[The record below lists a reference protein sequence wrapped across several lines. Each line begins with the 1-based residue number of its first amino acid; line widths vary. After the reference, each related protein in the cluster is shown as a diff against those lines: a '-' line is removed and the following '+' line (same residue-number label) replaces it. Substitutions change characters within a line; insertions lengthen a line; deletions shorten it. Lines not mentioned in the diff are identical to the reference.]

1 MEDMQELDMAW
12 VLAMALLLELAM
24 EVLDMVV
31 LQVGVAM
38 AVVMGV
44 EGQAV
49 GELQIFLEGEEVLG
63 AVEELAMAQQE
74 MPQAM
79 GAVVL
84 VPWLAMGVQVGAQV
98 GLELLQQQEALQD
111 MVVLVMAMEAVKVVM
126 DLLQDMEGEAAATE
140 LL

>member
-31 LQVGVAM
+31 HQVGVAM

-84 VPWLAMGVQVGAQV
+84 VPWLAMEVQVGAQV
-98 GLELLQQQEALQD
+98 GLELLQQQEAPQD
-111 MVVLVMAMEAVKVVM
+111 MVVLVMAMEAMKVVM

>member
-31 LQVGVAM
+31 HQVGVAM

-84 VPWLAMGVQVGAQV
+84 VPWLAMEVQVGAQV
-98 GLELLQQQEALQD
+98 GLELLQQQEAPQD

>member
-38 AVVMGV
+38 AVVMGL

-49 GELQIFLEGEEVLG
+49 GVLQVFLEGEEVLG

-84 VPWLAMGVQVGAQV
+84 VPWLAMEVQVGAQV

-126 DLLQDMEGEAAATE
+126 DLLQDMEGEAAAME
-140 LL
+140 VL

>member
-49 GELQIFLEGEEVLG
+49 GELQIFLEREEVLG

-74 MPQAM
+74 MPQAT

-84 VPWLAMGVQVGAQV
+84 VPWLAMEVQVGAQV

-126 DLLQDMEGEAAATE
+126 GLLQDMEGEAAATE

>member
-49 GELQIFLEGEEVLG
+49 GELQVFLEGEEVLG

-84 VPWLAMGVQVGAQV
+84 VPWLAMEVQVGAQV

-140 LL
+140 VL

>member
-49 GELQIFLEGEEVLG
+49 GELQMFLEGEEVLG

-84 VPWLAMGVQVGAQV
+84 VPWLAMEVQVGAQV

-126 DLLQDMEGEAAATE
+126 DLLQDMEGEAAAME

>member
-38 AVVMGV
+38 AVVMGL

-49 GELQIFLEGEEVLG
+49 GVLQVFLEGEEVLG

-84 VPWLAMGVQVGAQV
+84 VPWLAMEVQVGAQV

-140 LL
+140 VL